1 MYYVIFL
8 VKSLANYLEKQEN
21 DILDKHGTLAFV
33 FNYLE
38 RITKLSKRL
47 SVETDEQFIKIM
59 HKVSIKFENNH
70 YKDLDDVLKDLR
82 IIYNIMKEIYVRQ
95 KVLDLLSNVSAVYN
109 WEDKDLAEQ
118 LEDLISLI
126 NKIFGLKIKPD

>member
-59 HKVSIKFENNH
+59 HKVSMKFENNH

-95 KVLDLLSNVSAVYN
+95 KVLDLLSNV
-109 WEDKDLAEQ
+109 
-118 LEDLISLI
+118 
-126 NKIFGLKIKPD
+126 GR